1 MRYSLRR
8 QLGFIY
14 LTTGANGSSK
24 TLSTLRDVRNLQEKT
39 GRPVYYYGFTPK
51 QPIHDFGWKPFEPQ
65 NWQDLP
71 DGSICVVDEC
81 QDVMPVRATGKPP
94 EWIAKIASE
103 HRKRGFDFFLLTQHP
118 LNIDSFIRRTI
129 AAPGWH
135 RHMKA
140 SPFGDSANELKWTSV
155 HDQPQKPNSGAS
167 GEVTTRPFDKEV
179 FEWYESASKHTA
191 DKKIPAK
198 VWMAIVGAVAA
209 LGMFGYVAWDLVG
222 NTKGVDTTAPATAP
236 AQQVGPGRVMASPP
250 SASENAPMTP
260 SQYAEAYRPRV
271 EGMLHSAPIYDP
283 LTQPTAVPFPSACV
297 MSKSKGCKC
306 YTQQAT
312 PYWTTADMCNA
323 IVAGGIF
330 QTFDPSPNSKQQAP
344 ARNVTAETPP
354 QHLGRPVDPQA
365 HHDGQLIASMR

>member
-39 GRPVYYYGFTPK
+39 GRPVFFYGFTAK
-51 QPIHDFGWKPFEPQ
+51 QPLLDFGWKPFEPQ
-65 NWQDLP
+65 KWQDLP

-81 QDVMPVRATGKPP
+81 QDVMPVRGTGRPP

-103 HRKRGFDFFLLTQHP
+103 HRKRGFDFFLITQHP
-118 LNIDSFIRRTI
+118 LNIDSFVRRTI

-155 HDQPQKPNSGAS
+155 HDTPQKPNSGAT

-179 FEWYESASKHTA
+179 FDWYESASKHTA

-198 VWMAIVGAVAA
+198 VWMAIACAVAA

-222 NTKGVDTTAPATAP
+222 NAKGADASAPTP
-236 AQQVGPGRVMASPP
+236 AQQAAPDRHMASAPQ
-250 SASENAPMTP
+250 SSERRPMSPAEYAAAYAP
-260 SQYAEAYRPRV
+260 RI
-271 EGMLHSAPIYDP
+271 EGLAHTAPIFDG
-283 LTQPTAVPFPSACV
+283 LTQPTAVPFPAACV
-297 MSKSKGCKC
+297 QSKTNGCKC

-312 PYWTTADMCNA
+312 PYATTADICQQ
-323 IVAGGIF
+323 IVSGGIF
-330 QTFDPSPNSKQQAP
+330 QAFEPSPRTKENPA
-344 ARNVTAETPP
+344 ARNVTADKQP
-354 QHLGRPVDPQA
+354 QQLGRPPEPDAVR
-365 HHDGQLIASMR
+365 DGQLIATMR